1 MTGMTEKKSAP
12 GGDLEYAVLAA
23 VWDLGSATVREI
35 HDRVGEPH
43 GLIYTTVAKVV
54 DRLVAKGLLSRSK
67 SGAAFTYRS
76 RVRRQTI
83 ERAHL
88 RASLGRLLGWDA
100 APAMATLV
108 EAVESL
114 DPKLLDDLSKA
125 VEVRRKNR
133 K

>member
-1 MTGMTEKKSAP
+1 MTEKKSAP

-35 HDRVGEPH
+35 HDRVGEPT

-67 SGAAFTYRS
+67 SGAAFTYRA
-76 RVRRQTI
+76 RVRRHTI

-88 RASLGRLLGWDA
+88 RASLGRLLGRDA

-114 DPKLLDDLSKA
+114 DPELLDDLSKA
-125 VEVRRKNR
+125 VEARRKNR